1 MVLLLK
7 LNLFQ
12 IVSYIFLLMVAKR
25 TDTSMRAE
33 ASLEPCQKSKMEL
46 FLEILD
52 DLQAKL

>member
-1 MVLLLK
+1 
-7 LNLFQ
+7 
-12 IVSYIFLLMVAKR
+12 MVAKR